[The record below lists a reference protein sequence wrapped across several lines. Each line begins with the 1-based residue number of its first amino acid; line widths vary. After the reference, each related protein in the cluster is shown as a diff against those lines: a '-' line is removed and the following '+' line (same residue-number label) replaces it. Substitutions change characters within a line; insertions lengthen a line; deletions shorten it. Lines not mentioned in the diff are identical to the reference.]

1 LAQTS
6 TIERPMTATSTPS
19 PTSRQNDLAGRQ
31 VTDLEFARA
40 LRYVHSRWLQGEHV
54 SLIGPTGAGK
64 TYFKRFLLRKRDFIT
79 SFVTKEDD
87 DELHRIF
94 REEGFTV
101 QGANWD
107 GANHDLVALWPK
119 QPRGRSF
126 EEFLHAQKWYF
137 NDAIDKMAKQK
148 GWTFDF
154 DEISYM
160 TDFLH
165 MDRRMRWLLQQG
177 RSSKLTVVA
186 ATQRPAFIPLAFYSM
201 PSWLVFWNNNDDT
214 DLKRIQGLGGVN
226 GKVLRSEVMNLAH
239 REIIIVH
246 NRHPYERIRTLVRV

>member
-1 LAQTS
+1 M
-6 TIERPMTATSTPS
+6 RPMTATSTPNA
-19 PTSRQNDLAGRQ
+19 PRFIPDLPGRESTELQ
-31 VTDLEFARA
+31 FPRA
-40 LRYVHSRWLQGEHV
+40 LRYVHQRWKQGDHV

-64 TYFKRFLLRKRDFIT
+64 TFFKRYLLRKRSYIT

-87 DELHRIF
+87 DELTRIF
-94 REEGFTV
+94 KEEGFDV
-101 QGANWD
+101 QGGKWD
-107 GANHDLVALWPK
+107 GNPDLVALWPK
-119 QPRGRSF
+119 QPRNRTF
-126 EEFLHAQKWYF
+126 DEFLHAQRWYF
-137 NDAIDKMAKQK
+137 NDAIDRMVKQK

-165 MDRRMRWLLQQG
+165 MDRKMRWLLQQG

-214 DLKRIQGLGGVN
+214 DLKRIQGIGGVN
-226 GKVLRSEVMNLAH
+226 GKVLRQEVMNLVH
-239 REIIIVH
+239 REIVIVH